1 MLNAGEKMTAYRFQ
15 GYWKDVGTI
24 DSLWDANMDMLSPDN
39 GIDLYD
45 NEWPIYARTPIRPPH
60 FMGKD
65 ARVTHS
71 MVTSGCE
78 VYGTV
83 ENSVLFHS
91 VIVEEGAVVRYSILM
106 PGTVVKKGAVVE
118 YAIVAEESVI
128 GENARVGASPDG
140 SEDWG
145 IAVIAQHLSIG
156 PSAVVSPKAMIT
168 RNVKGGGVK

>member
-1 MLNAGEKMTAYRFQ
+1 MEL
-15 GYWKDVGTI
+15 
-24 DSLWDANMDMLSPDN
+24 LSHSPEDTEDI
-39 GIDLYD
+39 G
-45 NEWPIYARTPIRPPH
+45 ARLAEQLEP
-60 FMGKD
+60 
-65 ARVTHS
+65 
-71 MVTSGCE
+71 
-78 VYGTV
+78 
-83 ENSVLFHS
+83 
-91 VIVEEGAVVRYSILM
+91 
-106 PGTVVKKGAVVE
+106 GAVVE